1 MDNEDKVM
9 QLLDDLK
16 EKYGEFL
23 DDTASEA
30 GDGSGLHFD
39 LTSGNIINGNEIYI
53 ESFYLKPE
61 AQGQGI
67 GRKMVDA
74 LKKLSNEIN
83 VPITLLDKTLESAY
97 SSSFWRSM
105 GFDLDDDT
113 ASAFYNYEGDPQS
126 SRFAKESLQ
135 LDEGLSDDIAEVNND
150 FVYEKFKDRQN
161 TADNVI
167 FKEAKDGTV
176 ELLVI
181 KRKRGPHRDLFALPG
196 GIVDVEI
203 SDEKIIKSVVD
214 PSVLGRLQD
223 SVFSIDGKVLPI
235 DAENLSA
242 SRIFAQ
248 EAMREAVEEVGL
260 ESKFISASQP
270 LPIKYILGS

>member
-16 EKYGEFL
+16 KKYGEFL
-23 DDTASEA
+23 DSTASEA

-67 GRKMVDA
+67 GRKMVNA
-74 LKKLSNEIN
+74 LKKLSDEIN

-97 SSSFWRSM
+97 SSSFWRNM

-126 SRFAKESLQ
+126 SRFARESLQ
-135 LDEGLSDDIAEVNND
+135 SITAPLAPDNLADDLKKKHDYSIVESYIES
-150 FVYEKFKDRQN
+150 FVEEQGNINPGFNEISYNEFKKFKNNINLDI
-161 TADNVI
+161 NVSNDSYLKNY
-167 FKEAKDGTV
+167 FDQPTNVV
-176 ELLVI
+176 E
-181 KRKRGPHRDLFALPG
+181 
-196 GIVDVEI
+196 
-203 SDEKIIKSVVD
+203 
-214 PSVLGRLQD
+214 D
-223 SVFSIDGKVLPI
+223 STI
-235 DAENLSA
+235 E
-242 SRIFAQ
+242 
-248 EAMREAVEEVGL
+248 
-260 ESKFISASQP
+260 
-270 LPIKYILGS
+270 